1 MKTWLKRSF
10 FFPEENSEC
19 LANFEVFNDNEFLET
34 SSDLDDSEISLLIFI
49 EQNRNVNTT
58 KRTKTDLNAYGNDG
72 ASALGNKGHRRN
84 SRRGTLQSFMSF
96 CLSKSGN
103 GTRLFSGAVFNKCTI
118 VVGQICP
125 PLSLRCVV
133 IDSDEDD

>member
-1 MKTWLKRSF
+1 MAETLI

-34 SSDLDDSEISLLIFI
+34 SSDLDDSEISLFI

-72 ASALGNKGHRRN
+72 ASELGNKGH
-84 SRRGTLQSFMSF
+84 
-96 CLSKSGN
+96 
-103 GTRLFSGAVFNKCTI
+103 
-118 VVGQICP
+118 
-125 PLSLRCVV
+125 
-133 IDSDEDD
+133 